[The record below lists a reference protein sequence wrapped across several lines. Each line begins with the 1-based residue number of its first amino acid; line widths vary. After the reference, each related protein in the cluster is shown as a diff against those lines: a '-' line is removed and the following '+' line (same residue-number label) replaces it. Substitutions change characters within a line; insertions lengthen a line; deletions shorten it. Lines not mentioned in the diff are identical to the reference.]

1 MCGAGG
7 ERKQEGFGTRH
18 KRKARLW
25 RVRSTH
31 FVSERECWYTPE
43 EKSKFVACAEH
54 TFCQEKRMLV
64 HVRKE
69 KQGGDVCGA
78 HILSVQEN
86 VGTRQKGKTI

>member
-1 MCGAGG
+1 MRSGHFAVAR
-7 ERKQEGFGTRH
+7 ERR
-18 KRKARLW
+18 
-25 RVRSTH
+25 
-31 FVSERECWYTPE
+31 YTPE